1 MTAFESSEQD
11 RSLTAAVPETQDP
24 RPAPLEPAGAKPA
37 RRLPRRSWLAAIA
50 GVIILP
56 VVVAAGLTWSAANPG
71 STSSNAAAARLVS
84 AADMEREFGVRVNL
98 VAVTAA
104 GGLVDLR
111 FTVLDK
117 NKAVRLFHDAAV
129 SPELLVETSGAVL
142 HAPKAMAHK
151 VTLLDGATYFL
162 LYPNSGGMIQAGTQV
177 SVVIDSIRL
186 APILAQS

>member
-1 MTAFESSEQD
+1 MTAFESSELD
-11 RSLTAAVPETQDP
+11 RSIAAAVPETQDP
-24 RPAPLEPAGAKPA
+24 EPAPLGPAGANPA

-56 VVVAAGLTWSAANPG
+56 VVVAAGLTWSAANSG
-71 STSSNAAAARLVS
+71 TTSSDAAAARLVS
-84 AADMEREFGVRVNL
+84 AADMEREYGVKVTL

-111 FTVLDK
+111 FTILDK
-117 NKAVRLFHDAAV
+117 AKAARLFHDDAAM
-129 SPELLVETSGAVL
+129 PELYVEATGAVIS
-142 HAPKAMAHK
+142 HQMAMAHK

-177 SVVIDSIRL
+177 SVVIDAIRL
-186 APILAQS
+186 APITAQS